1 MQVTTKRPMALE
13 ALRTVAIGVF
23 ALSLLL
29 LAPGHSR
36 AMAQD
41 AAEEPAQAAT
51 PTVLITG
58 SNRGLGLEFAKQY
71 TAKGWNVI
79 ATARKPEKAE
89 ELQALAADNDNLTV
103 EQLDVTDH
111 AMIDALAEKY
121 VDQPIDVL
129 LNNAGISGNPKPEMI
144 FGKLDYALLDDYMH
158 VNVVGPVK
166 MSEAFRPHVKASEL
180 KKIAVLSSK
189 AGSFAEDGGGNF
201 PGVIWYQTSKAGLNM
216 AMTRVAKAVKND
228 GISVVMLSPGMVDTQ
243 GGMLTKMGLPGLVDI
258 EVSISGMIDQ
268 IDALSTEQTGMFKAH
283 TGDEVGF

>member
-1 MQVTTKRPMALE
+1 MQIKNAKLFGILVL
-13 ALRTVAIGVF
+13 GF
-23 ALSLLL
+23 LSLGLL
-29 LAPGHSR
+29 LMAPGDSR

-41 AAEEPAQAAT
+41 AAEEVSEAAL

-71 TAKGWNVI
+71 TAKGWKVI

-89 ELQALAADNDNLTV
+89 ELQALAADNDNITI

-121 VDQPIDVL
+121 ADQPIDVL

-144 FGKLDYALLDDYMH
+144 FGKLDYALLDDYIH

-166 MSEAFRPHVKASEL
+166 MSEAFRPHVKASAQ

-228 GISVVMLSPGMVDTQ
+228 GISVLMLSPGMVDTQ
-243 GGMLTKMGLPGLVDI
+243 GGMLTKMGLPGLTDI

-268 IDALSTEQTGMFKAH
+268 IEALSTDQTGTFK
-283 TGDEVGF
+283 TFSGEEVGF